1 MSDQDGNDSRNERR
15 DRDGGQRGPARGHGA
30 GRGSGAPRS
39 GGQRRDDRGGY
50 RSDDRR
56 SGGGR
61 DDRGGYR
68 SDDRRSGGGRDD
80 RGGYRSDDRRSGG
93 GRDDRGGYRS
103 DDRRSGGGRDDRGP
117 RRYDDRPRRDDRPR
131 GGAGRPHEEERRGGP
146 RLTPKSPRKPEPAIR
161 EGVTGHEVDRGVK
174 NQLRTLS
181 KENAEGV
188 AQHLVMVAELLDV
201 EPEAALAHAETAVRR
216 AGRVPAA
223 REALGL
229 VAYRLGDWARALGE
243 FRTVR
248 RLSGSS
254 HLLPL
259 MVDCERALGRHT
271 KALELAQ
278 TEEANNLAIDDRV
291 ELAIVVSG
299 IRRDL
304 GQLDAAAAGLS
315 DLVKRINPNR
325 PSAARLFYAY
335 ADAKL
340 AAGDAEAA
348 RDWFARAAEADHELT
363 TDAAERLEELDG
375 VDVTD
380 LLGDEGHD
388 EGHDEGD
395 ES

>member
-1 MSDQDGNDSRNERR
+1 M
-15 DRDGGQRGPARGHGA
+15 
-30 GRGSGAPRS
+30 
-39 GGQRRDDRGGY
+39 
-50 RSDDRR
+50 
-56 SGGGR
+56 
-61 DDRGGYR
+61 
-68 SDDRRSGGGRDD
+68 
-80 RGGYRSDDRRSGG
+80 
-93 GRDDRGGYRS
+93 
-103 DDRRSGGGRDDRGP
+103 
-117 RRYDDRPRRDDRPR
+117 
-131 GGAGRPHEEERRGGP
+131 
-146 RLTPKSPRKPEPAIR
+146 
-161 EGVTGHEVDRGVK
+161 TGHEVDRGVK

-248 RLSGSS
+248 RLSGSN

-259 MVDCERALGRHT
+259 MVDCERALGRHA

-278 TEEANNLAIDDRV
+278 SPEVSTLAIDDRV

-304 GQLDAAAAGLS
+304 GQVDAAAAGLN
-315 DLVKRINPNR
+315 DLVRRISPNR
-325 PSAARLFYAY
+325 PSAPRLFYAY

-340 AAGDAEAA
+340 AAGDPVAA
-348 RDWFARAAEADHELT
+348 REWFARAADADHELM
-363 TDAAERLEELDG
+363 TDAAERLDELDG
-375 VDVTD
+375 VEVLD
-380 LLGDEGHD
+380 LLGDEDETADGREDETAGGHD
-388 EGHDEGD
+388 TDRHRGAGEAEGRD
-395 ES
+395 